1 MKHKWSHTE
10 LMKKVQRKEEL
21 QHEIENIDK
30 EISVLANFV
39 EGKIHIK
46 KGKYED
52 EIYVGENLIAT
63 TFNRAGD
70 IPALCVQN
78 LYVAEFLEMYG
89 WQGIVFRK
97 KTKADVNEDNCSE

>member
-21 QHEIENIDK
+21 QHEMDNIDK
-30 EISVLANFV
+30 EIGVLANFI

-46 KGKYED
+46 KGKYDD
-52 EIYVGENLIAT
+52 EIYIGDELVAVTHNLT
-63 TFNRAGD
+63 GD
-70 IPALCVQN
+70 IPALCVQQR
-78 LYVAEFLEMYG
+78 YIAEFLEMYT

-97 KTKADVNEDNCSE
+97 RTKEDVKNEDY